1 MIAMAGEGSTEYQDL
16 QQILDDFVKK
26 EEEERAN
33 ANVSTTATAAMTATL
48 PIWSNISNALDEWL
62 QSISALEE
70 RQRKVNDLRERI
82 NRRLEQIRQ
91 DGLISIYD
99 FGTLTYVGGLWID
112 LINLITPCG
121 VTTIMNKDIKRLIF
135 ENLFRLYNI
144 QQISYELFIE
154 IILQL

>member
-1 MIAMAGEGSTEYQDL
+1 MAGEGSTEYQDL
-16 QQILDDFVKK
+16 PQILDNFVK
-26 EEEERAN
+26 EEEKNEN
-33 ANVSTTATAAMTATL
+33 ENVSTLVAVAL
-48 PIWSNISNALDEWL
+48 PIWDNISNALDEWL
-62 QSISALEE
+62 QSISILEE

-82 NRRLEQIRQ
+82 NRKLEQVQQ

-99 FGTLTYVGGLWID
+99 FGTLTYVGGLWIG
-112 LINLITPCG
+112 LLNLITPCG

-144 QQISYELFIE
+144 QQISYELLIE

>member
-1 MIAMAGEGSTEYQDL
+1 MAGEGSTEYQDL
-16 QQILDDFVKK
+16 QQILDDFVKN
-26 EEEERAN
+26 EEERAN
-33 ANVSTTATAAMTATL
+33 ANVSTTATTAMTVTL
-48 PIWSNISNALDEWL
+48 PIWDNISNALDEWL

-99 FGTLTYVGGLWID
+99 FGTLTYIGRLWID
-112 LINLITPCG
+112 LINLIMPCG

-135 ENLFRLYNI
+135 ENLFQLYNI
-144 QQISYELFIE
+144 QQISYELFMK

>member
-26 EEEERAN
+26 EEERAN
-33 ANVSTTATAAMTATL
+33 ENVSTKTTTVTL
-48 PIWSNISNALDEWL
+48 PIWDNISDALDEWL

-82 NRRLEQIRQ
+82 NRRLEQIQQ

-99 FGTLTYVGGLWID
+99 FGTLTYIGRLWID
-112 LINLITPCG
+112 LINLISSCA
-121 VTTIMNKDIKRLIF
+121 VTTIMDKDI
-135 ENLFRLYNI
+135 
-144 QQISYELFIE
+144 
-154 IILQL
+154 

>member
-26 EEEERAN
+26 EEERAN
-33 ANVSTTATAAMTATL
+33 ENVSTTTPTVTL
-48 PIWSNISNALDEWL
+48 PIWDNIYNALDEWL

-99 FGTLTYVGGLWID
+99 FGTLTYIGRLWID
-112 LINLITPCG
+112 LINLISPCG

-144 QQISYELFIE
+144 QQISYELLIE

>member
-1 MIAMAGEGSTEYQDL
+1 
-16 QQILDDFVKK
+16 
-26 EEEERAN
+26 
-33 ANVSTTATAAMTATL
+33 MTATL
-48 PIWSNISNALDEWL
+48 PIWGNIYYALDEWL

-99 FGTLTYVGGLWID
+99 FGTLTYIGRLWID
-112 LINLITPCG
+112 LINLIMPCG

-144 QQISYELFIE
+144 QQISYELLIE